1 MAESLLL
8 PLVCSVACK
17 ASDGLIRSVTRGM
30 WGVDDDRDRLERQLL
45 AVQSIMADAESK
57 SASNPAINRWMKDLR
72 AAAYDADD
80 VLDNFRYEALRRE
93 AQRAPGFMP
102 PKVPSYFTVHN
113 PFLLR
118 SR

>member
-8 PLVCSVACK
+8 PLVCSVARK

-45 AVQSIMADAESK
+45 AVQSILADAESK

-80 VLDNFRYEALRRE
+80 VLDNFRYEA
-93 AQRAPGFMP
+93 QRAPGFMP